1 MPRIGNARANILV
14 FLLIEERR
22 ELLRARD
29 RINNVVINLKK
40 NKQTNQSINQSRY
53 FANLLNSWQRPLN
66 VCILP
71 WTLNQNLHL
80 KKCTRLSY
88 LFIYFYL
95 LFIYLLPT
103 LTTTTMVKINWWH
116 DFGDYYGNYVTLS
129 KYTPDY

>member
-1 MPRIGNARANILV
+1 MPRIGNAWANILV

-29 RINNVVINLKK
+29 RINNVVT
-40 NKQTNQSINQSRY
+40 NKQINQSRY

-80 KKCTRLSY
+80 KKYTRLSY

-95 LFIYLLPT
+95 LFIFFLPT
-103 LTTTTMVKINWWH
+103 LTTTTMVRINWWH
-116 DFGDYYGNYVTLS
+116 DFGDYYGNYITLS
-129 KYTPDY
+129 KYAPDYQYILVHF